1 VWADK
6 RVSVVLMTYA
16 ERDSIRGVIEDFF
29 ATGVVDEV
37 VVINNN
43 AQEGTEA
50 EVAATRARQV
60 LEPRQGYGFATRRG
74 LAEATGD
81 LIVLAEPDG
90 SFLADDI
97 LKLLA
102 YASDFDAVLGSR
114 TFPQLIWHGAN
125 MGWPLKWGNWAVA
138 QLVRVLFR
146 TSHLS
151 DVGCTYKAFSRETV
165 DAVLPLLTIGGS
177 QLGPELMIR
186 TIQSGARYVEIPVN
200 YLPRVGTSSVTGD
213 MGKAIVLGLQM
224 IALILRMRLATLGRG
239 RTRCPFRP
247 AKRTSLHLVER
258 RRAPA
263 ILAIMGVA
271 VAADLRELTRL
282 TVVDLPADAVSLGT
296 GLPDSRA
303 YKLVEC
309 VS

>member
-1 VWADK
+1 MWADK

-43 AQEGTEA
+43 AQDGTEA
-50 EVAATRARQV
+50 EVAATQARQV
-60 LEPRQGYGFATRRG
+60 FEPRQGYGFATRRG

-81 LIVLAEPDG
+81 LIILAEPDG

-102 YASDFDAVLGSR
+102 YASDFDAVFGSR

-138 QLVRVLFR
+138 QLVRALFR

-151 DVGCTYKAFSRETV
+151 DVGCTYKAFTRETV
-165 DAVLPLLTIGGS
+165 EAVLPSLTVGGS
-177 QLGPELMIR
+177 QLGPELMVR
-186 TIQSGARYVEIPVN
+186 TILSGARYVEIPVN

-224 IALILRMRLATLGRG
+224 IALILQMRLATFGRG
-239 RTRCPFRP
+239 RTRCPFTP
-247 AKRTSLHLVER
+247 ATRTSLHLVER
-258 RRAPA
+258 RRAPVNFA
-263 ILAIMGVA
+263 TMGVA
-271 VAADLRELTRL
+271 AAVDLRDLTRL
-282 TVVDLPADAVSLGT
+282 RVVDLPADAVSLGS
-296 GLPDSRA
+296 GLPNSRG
-303 YKLVEC
+303 YQPVER